1 MTRTKWDGAEK
12 VPPRELPKSPGPNR
26 SSFRGHLQRRLA
38 NRFGDLVEL
47 ERQAYVTELGQ
58 YLINGIQ
65 ERIREGHIDEEYVVQ
80 HTAKMLGELRE
91 IFRMNNEPWTR
102 ELVDALTENLP
113 FDKDVARIFR
123 PADH

>member
-1 MTRTKWDGAEK
+1 MDVGQSQ
-12 VPPRELPKSPGPNR
+12 L
-26 SSFRGHLQRRLA
+26 RGRLHRRVAHRL
-38 NRFGDLVEL
+38 GELVEL

-65 ERIREGHIDEEYVVQ
+65 ERIREGHIDEEYVAQ

-102 ELVDALTENLP
+102 ELVDVLNENLP
-113 FDKDVARIFR
+113 FDKDVARTFR

>member
-1 MTRTKWDGAEK
+1 MD
-12 VPPRELPKSPGPNR
+12 VNQSQ
-26 SSFRGHLQRRLA
+26 SRGRLHRRVAHRL
-38 NRFGDLVEL
+38 GELVEL
-47 ERQAYVTELGQ
+47 ERQADVTELGQ

-65 ERIREGHIDEEYVVQ
+65 ERILEGHIDEEYVAQ

-113 FDKDVARIFR
+113 FDKDVALTFS

>member
-1 MTRTKWDGAEK
+1 M
-12 VPPRELPKSPGPNR
+12 
-26 SSFRGHLQRRLA
+26 RGRLHRRVAHRL
-38 NRFGDLVEL
+38 GELVEL
-47 ERQAYVTELGQ
+47 EPQAYVTELGQ

-65 ERIREGHIDEEYVVQ
+65 ERILEGHIDEEYVAQ

-113 FDKDVARIFR
+113 FDKDVARTFR